1 MKLVFVRRV
10 SSAFLAGALMLQ
22 CFLPFGACAQSLS
35 GPDMENIESLNKQ
48 IAAKEVE
55 LLKLNSDFRTHYTAR
70 DRKKQRRMKF
80 YDFAAGAVANAGDIT
95 LMSQFWKYQKK
106 PGEGLNKRGRLEAG
120 VITVLVAYCL
130 LGSMYAAEGA
140 SDLICDYQG
149 KRKHFDAKS
158 MRERVVALRDEIDK
172 LIAQRKAAVGL
183 VSPGSGESQYLLAE
197 EEVLKDLRDLAILEF
212 SKLYIDSRKKHSA
225 RDITTIGTLAV
236 CATGAFPGALGVL
249 NGIRHTNIK
258 EIGGGGIGF
267 LVSGATLTAAPVL
280 IHGGAALTGKV
291 AASRLSKELGE
302 VQCKTT
308 EKLVGDIAKLSGN
321 GGRSEQYQVMAKLI
335 GDRAA
340 FLEGDKKEQKRE
352 MIESFISYAARG
364 GPQIAFGTCVARA
377 GYRYNNN
384 AFKVFKGVAQGA
396 TANEV
401 SWGIWMLDVV
411 QKQTRNELKYRK
423 EDKVGVNA
431 AFSPE
436 NPDLKKLQ

>member
-1 MKLVFVRRV
+1 
-10 SSAFLAGALMLQ
+10 
-22 CFLPFGACAQSLS
+22 
-35 GPDMENIESLNKQ
+35 
-48 IAAKEVE
+48 
-55 LLKLNSDFRTHYTAR
+55 
-70 DRKKQRRMKF
+70 
-80 YDFAAGAVANAGDIT
+80 
-95 LMSQFWKYQKK
+95 MSQFWKYQKK

-158 MRERVVALRDEIDK
+158 MRERVVALKNEIDK
-172 LIAQRKAAVGL
+172 LIAERRAAVAQI
-183 VSPGSGESQYLLAE
+183 SAGSGEGQYLNAE

-423 EDKVGVNA
+423 EDKVGVTA